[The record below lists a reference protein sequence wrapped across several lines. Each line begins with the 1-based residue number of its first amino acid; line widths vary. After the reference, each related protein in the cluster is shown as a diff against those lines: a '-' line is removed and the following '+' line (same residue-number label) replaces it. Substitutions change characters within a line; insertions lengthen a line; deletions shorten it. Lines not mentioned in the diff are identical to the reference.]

1 MEGENSADMRFGA
14 VKSGRGKSCS
24 YEGGTPFCGA
34 RSGTEREGE
43 NTAGRDGTISLGEEI
58 AWVTLG
64 ELISLLRV
72 YFGKAY
78 FERAYFAFLRTK
90 D

>member
-1 MEGENSADMRFGA
+1 MWSKVRDR
-14 VKSGRGKSCS
+14 
-24 YEGGTPFCGA
+24 
-34 RSGTEREGE
+34 ERVGE
-43 NTAGRDGTISLGEEI
+43 NTAGGDGTISLGEEI

-78 FERAYFAFLRTK
+78 FERTYFAFLRTK
-90 D
+90 DQPGVIERFSTARSEVCAEDRKPLNNFSL